1 MEGGD
6 EKRDLKRF
14 EVAKV
19 LKSFLFFF
27 LNVGQNPRG
36 WSRVLIVAMSR

>member
-6 EKRDLKRF
+6 EKLGF